1 MKSKTLIPIMFLI
14 LGILLII
21 FRDFSISSLLA
32 GMLFLGSVILLKESM
47 HDQIKKRKH

>member
-1 MKSKTLIPIMFLI
+1 MYLV

-21 FRDFSISSLLA
+21 FRDFSISSLLT

-47 HDQIKKRKH
+47 TERAKKRLD

>member
-32 GMLFLGSVILLKESM
+32 GMLLLGSVILLKENM
-47 HDQIKKRKH
+47 HDRMDKRKR